1 MDAVSPKC
9 FIVHCIYILCILYML
24 IHNVHRTIHIFTIH
38 IEHRTTHTNIAQ
50 KNSLNDICITY
61 SYFRMTVV
69 QEAKTYWVKET
80 FPVQALPQTPPAPR
94 LGTGKSYYVTL
105 VT

>member
-1 MDAVSPKC
+1 
-9 FIVHCIYILCILYML
+9 
-24 IHNVHRTIHIFTIH
+24 
-38 IEHRTTHTNIAQ
+38 
-50 KNSLNDICITY
+50 
-61 SYFRMTVV
+61 MTVV
-69 QEAKTYWVKET
+69 QEAKTYWVKQT